1 MSLSSIILGKPLAS
15 SEEKKEKLSVLTGV
29 PVLGL
34 DALASTGYGPEA
46 ALTILSTLGVAGLR
60 YFPFVV
66 LAVVFNLTT
75 LYLSYQQT
83 AAAYPEGGGTYT
95 VVKDNLGERIAVW
108 AAVALLIDYLLN
120 VAVGIAAGI
129 GAVVS
134 AIPSLQPHTL
144 GLCLAVLVTLTLIN
158 LRGVRESG
166 RIFVGPVFGF
176 VACIGVVLV
185 FGLVRALA
193 AGGHPHAAVPP
204 PPLVSSAANFSPWLF
219 FAAFANGATAMTGI
233 EAVSNGVPLFRGPK
247 VPNARRTLTVIFIVL
262 TSFLLAL
269 GYLCPAYR
277 IGAMDETRSGYQNV
291 LSQLAAA
298 VAGHGAFYYITVASL
313 FIVLTFSAQT
323 SMADF
328 PRVCRLLAEDDYLPH
343 AFANRGRR
351 LVYSYGITI
360 LAVLSAVLLICF
372 GGYTE
377 GLIPLFA
384 IGAFTAF
391 LLSQIGMVVHWRR
404 RRGPRVRVKMMCN
417 AVGAA
422 VTGVS
427 LVIIVLAK
435 FTSGA
440 WMTVV
445 VVPGLVLV
453 LRRVKRHYRKLS
465 RELEEPMEFHAGRL
479 EPPLVIVPIES
490 WSRAAEKA
498 VRFGMR
504 LSSDVTALHVGTE
517 HDQKDRLRK
526 IWREKIEAPAR
537 RAGITP
543 PRLEIV
549 ESPYRLIYQPIL
561 EFVEKVRRKT
571 PDRLVAVVI
580 PEVVEPH
587 WYDYL
592 LHNLHATRLRAQ
604 LLSMRDARTVVVST
618 PWYLRE

>member
-1 MSLSSIILGKPLAS
+1 MPCFAGAGSFRLSSPRLPSCARLMSLSSIILGKPLAS

-185 FGLVRALA
+185 LGLMRALS

-351 LVYSYGITI
+351 LVYSYGIAI

-391 LLSQIGMVVHWRR
+391 LQSQIGMVVHWRR
-404 RRGPRVRVKMMCN
+404 RPGPRVRVKMMCN

-445 VVPGLVLV
+445 VVPGLVVV
-453 LRRVKRHYRKLS
+453 LRRGKRHSRKLS

-537 RAGITP
+537 RAGPPPPPLGNSPGPPPTP
-543 PRLEIV
+543 
-549 ESPYRLIYQPIL
+549 S
-561 EFVEKVRRKT
+561 
-571 PDRLVAVVI
+571 
-580 PEVVEPH
+580 
-587 WYDYL
+587 
-592 LHNLHATRLRAQ
+592 
-604 LLSMRDARTVVVST
+604 ST
-618 PWYLRE
+618 HPAC